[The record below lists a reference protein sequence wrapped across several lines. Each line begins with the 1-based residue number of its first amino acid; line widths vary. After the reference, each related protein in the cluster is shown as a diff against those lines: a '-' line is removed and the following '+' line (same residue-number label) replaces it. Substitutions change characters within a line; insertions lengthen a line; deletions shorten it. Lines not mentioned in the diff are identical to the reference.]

1 MISSAMDHCL
11 PGNCEAKAV
20 RRAAPGTRHP
30 GNCEA
35 IVRDPPECDRAF
47 TLLELVTV
55 IAIIGILLSIAL
67 PSYRSYLLRVHRS
80 EAVHTLLEIAG
91 CQERV
96 FAMHGRYDTTRCMH
110 LELDHYAIRMEPLE
124 ESATLV
130 FTAWADPIGSQQA
143 DRCGS
148 LGLDQSGLQ
157 RVSGEGADPG
167 KCWRASAL

>member
-1 MISSAMDHCL
+1 VAAQAVISSAMDHCP
-11 PGNCEAKAV
+11 PGNC
-20 RRAAPGTRHP
+20 G
-30 GNCEA
+30 A
-35 IVRDPPECDRAF
+35 IVRDPPGWDHAF

-55 IAIIGILLSIAL
+55 IAIVGILLSIAL

-80 EAVHTLLEIAG
+80 EAVHSLLEIAG

-96 FAMHGRYDTTRCMH
+96 FAMHGRYDTTRC
-110 LELDHYAIRMEPLE
+110 LDLDLDHYAIRMEPLE
-124 ESATLV
+124 ESETLV

-148 LGLDQSGLQ
+148 LGLDQSGLRQ
-157 RVSGEGADPG
+157 VSGEGADPG